1 MQIGKNYWD
10 LETCRK
16 SQKKVHAHFLFFL
29 TFQEYVGQRGKD
41 QTKEWLVEEKDRFDS
56 DLDKDKDG
64 LLTDAEIIAWV
75 IPDNNEIA
83 TDEVRILGP
92 RILNELILIF

>member
-1 MQIGKNYWD
+1 M
-10 LETCRK
+10 RK
-16 SQKKVHAHFLFFL
+16 ILGNLKKKVHTNFLFSL

-83 TDEVRILGP
+83 TDEVRIL
-92 RILNELILIF
+92 NELNLIFWL

>member
-1 MQIGKNYWD
+1 MENS
-10 LETCRK
+10 RK
-16 SQKKVHAHFLFFL
+16 YAKKKVHTYFFYFLFFL

-83 TDEVRILGP
+83 TDEVRIL
-92 RILNELILIF
+92 NELILIF

>member
-1 MQIGKNYWD
+1 MENSP
-10 LETCRK
+10 K
-16 SQKKVHAHFLFFL
+16 SAQKAILFFLFFYV
-29 TFQEYVGQRGKD
+29 FQEYVGQRGKD

-83 TDEVRILGP
+83 TDEV
-92 RILNELILIF
+92 